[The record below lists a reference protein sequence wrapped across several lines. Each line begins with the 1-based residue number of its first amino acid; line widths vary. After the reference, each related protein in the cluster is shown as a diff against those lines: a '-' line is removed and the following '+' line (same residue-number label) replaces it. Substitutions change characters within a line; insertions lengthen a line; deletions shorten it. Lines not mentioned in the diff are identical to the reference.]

1 MYLHVHITLC
11 LLCLIWTMKIM
22 DYKLEKDLN
31 LTDQRG
37 LGILSVEYW
46 VIKQRIEAVTRYQ
59 K

>member
-1 MYLHVHITLC
+1 M
-11 LLCLIWTMKIM
+11 CLIWTMKIM
-22 DYKLEKDLN
+22 DYKLEKNLN
-31 LTDQRG
+31 LTDKHG